1 MAKLGQVQNYNKPVE
16 DSMGFSAVVQAN
28 GMLHL
33 AGVIALDENMEIL
46 GPNDM
51 VIQIER
57 IYDIIEQTLAK
68 SGASLEHVVNEVMY
82 TTDLVKMMEVNSLRT
97 KRYDGFAY
105 PAATAIQVSA
115 LAFPDAMLEV
125 QVTAQLDVNEWSAD
139 LPPQGSP
146 I

>member
-33 AGVIALDENMEIL
+33 AGVISLDENMEIL
-46 GPNDM
+46 GQNDIA
-51 VIQIER
+51 IQIER
-57 IYDIIEQTLAK
+57 IYDIIGQTLAK
-68 SGASLEHVVNEVMY
+68 NGATLENVVNEVMY
-82 TTDLVKMMEVNSLRT
+82 TTDLAKMMEVIPLRT

-105 PAATAIQVSA
+105 PAVTAVQISA

-125 QVTAQLDVNEWSAD
+125 QVTAQLDVGEWSAE